1 MAGLNIG
8 IAQSIWAINPFFISI
23 LEKVVYGTPFNFKQG
38 YGMLALM
45 LCAIFVSLSEVIS
58 PKDETVSVGG
68 VIVEEQHAV
77 PIWLAVLGSF
87 GMPIICTLFV
97 IVIKQANDTLKIA
110 PYDFTMSYWLVFSIV
125 FQLVGVL
132 SFTKNEGSFDVWL
145 WFNGT
150 MASLLNMLGCMF
162 AICCF
167 GTGAPIG
174 PASALIGV
182 QSILVVIIASI

>member
-1 MAGLNIG
+1 MLDQNGERGNKVLLMTWDNSFDWYALLIIFCGAFGQTCIYLSIVLTFKLAHMAGLNIG

-45 LCAIFVSLSEVIS
+45 LCAICVSLSEVIN
-58 PKDETVSVGG
+58 PKEETAPVGG
-68 VIVEEQHAV
+68 IVVEEPHEV

-110 PYDFTMSYWLVFSIV
+110 PYDFTMSYWLVQAIV
-125 FQLVGVL
+125 F
-132 SFTKNEGSFDVWL
+132 
-145 WFNGT
+145 
-150 MASLLNMLGCMF
+150 
-162 AICCF
+162 
-167 GTGAPIG
+167 
-174 PASALIGV
+174 
-182 QSILVVIIASI
+182 